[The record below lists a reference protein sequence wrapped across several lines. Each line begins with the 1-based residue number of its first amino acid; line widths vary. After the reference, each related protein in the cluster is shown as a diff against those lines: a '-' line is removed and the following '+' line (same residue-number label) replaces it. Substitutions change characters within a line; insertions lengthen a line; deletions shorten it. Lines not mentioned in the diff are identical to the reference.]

1 MNKVPTICLALVQLS
16 WLIFCN
22 PRKTAMAINHAEGKM
37 MPRPVQIT
45 KESRGALMGLG
56 NVLAQKVVAIIG
68 THNKPAKLT
77 HIIAELSFMV
87 AIGRSFSACWS
98 IPYLYS
104 VFDQKESINIYN
116 SLVNL
121 SRFLL
126 AEFAQNYYGFATV

>member
-16 WLIFCN
+16 WLIVRN
-22 PRKTAMAINHAEGKM
+22 PRKTAMAINHIEGKM

-45 KESRGALMGLG
+45 KESKGDLMELG

-68 THNKPAKLT
+68 IHNKPAKLT

-87 AIGRSFSACWS
+87 AIGRSFSVCWF

-104 VFDQKESINIYN
+104 VFDQEESINIYN
-116 SLVNL
+116 SLVKL
-121 SRFLL
+121 ARFLL
-126 AEFAQNYYGFATV
+126 AEFAQHYYGFAKV

>member
-22 PRKTAMAINHAEGKM
+22 PRKTAMAINHTEGKM

-45 KESRGALMGLG
+45 KESRGAIMGLG